1 MSDSLPLVRG
11 TLDALVLKALSWTP
25 MHGFE
30 ITSWLEDQS
39 GGGLEVNDSALYQSL
54 YRMEE
59 RSLVQAEWGLTENN
73 RRARYYRIT
82 PAGQAYLAEE
92 SERFLRYAK
101 TVGGI
106 LAAAPRAAGGT
117 A

>member
-1 MSDSLPLVRG
+1 MSDALPLVRG

-30 ITSWLEDQS
+30 ITSWLEERS
-39 GGGLEVNDSALYQSL
+39 GGGLEVHDSALYQSL

-59 RSLVQAEWGLTENN
+59 RGLVRAEWGRTENN

-82 PAGQAYLAEE
+82 SAGHAHLSQE
-92 SERFLRYAK
+92 SERFLRYAE

-106 LAAAPRAAGGT
+106 LAATRSAAGG
-117 A
+117 AA